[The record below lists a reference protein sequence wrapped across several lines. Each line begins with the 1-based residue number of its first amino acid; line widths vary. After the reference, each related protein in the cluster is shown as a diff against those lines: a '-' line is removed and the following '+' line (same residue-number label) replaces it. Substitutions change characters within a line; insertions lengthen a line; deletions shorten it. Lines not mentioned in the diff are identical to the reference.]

1 MMVIQ
6 LESLNFLKESGYP
19 KNKDCIVDP
28 VELVDMYEDG
38 SVIGCGYTRL
48 DFIDDEDFKDEERK
62 ILNKLAELGC
72 EIDRVEN
79 VIYFTDEFCVNYGKA
94 YFLALQEKMSTLTPE
109 EYALVKTAEELD
121 ELRNLL
127 AFNEVEVASETLN
140 AFLTNFDELT
150 QRRFSSFNDLP
161 RTSVERVPFKIIA
174 IMEGY

>member
-1 MMVIQ
+1 MRVIQ
-6 LESLNFLKESGYP
+6 LESLDFLKGSGYP
-19 KNKDCIVDP
+19 KDKDCIVDP
-28 VELVDMYEDG
+28 DELIDMYEDG
-38 SVIGCGYTRL
+38 SVIGCGYTQL
-48 DFIDDEDFKDEERK
+48 ETLEDEDFKDEERMF
-62 ILNKLAELGC
+62 LNKFAELGC

-79 VIYFTDEFCVNYGKA
+79 IIYFTDEFCVNYGKA
-94 YFLALQEKMSTLTPE
+94 YFLALQEKMATLTPE

-161 RTSVERVPFKIIA
+161 AKSVERVPFKIVA

>member
-1 MMVIQ
+1 MRVIQ
-6 LESLNFLKESGYP
+6 LESLDFLKENGYP
-19 KNKDCIVDP
+19 NNTDCIVNPDD
-28 VELVDMYEDG
+28 LVDIYEDG

-62 ILNKLAELGC
+62 ILNKLAKLGC

-79 VIYFTDEFCVNYGKA
+79 VIYFTDEFCVNYSKE
-94 YFLALQEKMSTLTPE
+94 YFLALQEKMATLTPE
-109 EYALVKTAEELD
+109 EYALVKTIEELD

-161 RTSVERVPFKIIA
+161 AKSVERVPFKIVA